1 MRGKLRN
8 RSSLLLPKEHGAY
21 AQLAFPLTTGLALT
35 PPSPAALA
43 LGASAVCLFLANEPL
58 SILLKT
64 RGARLKE
71 QQGARARVRAGILL
85 GSGSAFGALGLAM
98 GWPAVWPLV
107 LVPAL
112 AGLLLV
118 PMALTGRQKSLPG
131 EFLVLT
137 VFSTLVPPLAV
148 ASGADPIRPVL
159 AAGVWWISFGLGTV
173 EVHAVKARIRK
184 TARSQW
190 TRWASPL
197 AAGATVAA
205 AMWVALGQAGPLLR
219 GAAQASSGF
228 PGPFAGSV
236 WASELP
242 RLLPPAAAAL
252 LPPALAIFVLS
263 LIRVHPR
270 HLKRV
275 GWTLVAVNFLT
286 LILLLQG

>member
-1 MRGKLRN
+1 MRN
-8 RSSLLLPKEHGAY
+8 RSSLLLPREHGAY

-35 PPSPAALA
+35 PPSGAALA
-43 LGASAVCLFLANEPL
+43 LGAAAVCLFLANEPL
-58 SILLKT
+58 SILLGT
-64 RGARLKE
+64 RGARLRE

-85 GSGSAFGALGLAM
+85 GSGAAFGVMGVAS
-98 GWPAVWPLV
+98 GWPTVWPQI

-118 PMALTGRQKSLPG
+118 PLALTGRQKSLPG

-137 VFSTLVPPLAV
+137 AFSTLVLPLAA

-159 AAGVWWISFGLGTV
+159 AAGVWWISFGLGTL
-173 EVHAVKARIRK
+173 EVHAVKARIKR
-184 TARSQW
+184 TARNRW

-219 GAAQASSGF
+219 GAARAASGF
-228 PGPFAGSV
+228 LGPFAGSV